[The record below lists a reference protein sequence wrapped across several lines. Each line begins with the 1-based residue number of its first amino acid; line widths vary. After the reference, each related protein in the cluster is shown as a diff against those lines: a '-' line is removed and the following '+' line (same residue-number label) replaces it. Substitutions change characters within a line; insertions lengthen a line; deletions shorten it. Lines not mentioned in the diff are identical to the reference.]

1 MVALVGLVV
10 VLLALLLP
18 AIRGARDAARKAQAR
33 SAKEPAAPGGEAV
46 SEANGDSIPG
56 WDTYT
61 SAAGGYSVF
70 MPRSPTVRT
79 QVMPSPA
86 GALRV
91 VMVIAEQGSEGAFFA
106 SHCVLPRVDADPNQ
120 ILEDGVQGMMRTYNA
135 TISSNRSFTIEGSAA
150 KEVDFNGNHLGKR
163 LTGRVRVLL
172 ADKTLYQLFWL
183 GPPGQ
188 KPEREIRRFFDSFK
202 LSQRPAAPSGSPV
215 PANPSTKPPP
225 TPTPPT
231 SPAPAHREPLSEWT
245 ESRKQ
250 RVYATLM
257 MEEKTF
263 QASEEQAKTLESMG
277 QSEQAAK
284 IRAAA
289 AQGRALL
296 AKHRESQEENLMRAY
311 QLTREELTELKRE
324 GQQKGW

>member
-1 MVALVGLVV
+1 VLALVGIVV

-18 AIRGARDAARKAQAR
+18 AIRGARDAARKVQAK
-33 SAKEPAAPGGEAV
+33 SAKQNATPSGEAK

-56 WDTYT
+56 WETYN
-61 SAAGGYSVF
+61 SIDGGYSVY
-70 MPRSPTVRT
+70 MPRSPLVKS
-79 QVMPSPA
+79 QSVASPA
-86 GALRV
+86 GMTRV
-91 VMVIAEQGSEGAFFA
+91 VMAIADQGKKGAYCV
-106 SHCVLPRVDADPNQ
+106 SHTPLPRVRDDPNQ
-120 ILEDGVQGMMRTYNA
+120 ILEDCLQGMMRTYNA
-135 TISSNRSFTIEGSAA
+135 TVVSDRSFSFEGNAA
-150 KEVDFNGNHLGKR
+150 KEVEFNGNDRGTDLI
-163 LTGRVRVLL
+163 GRVRAILSNR
-172 ADKTLYQLFWL
+172 KLYQVFWM

-188 KPEREIRRFFDSFK
+188 KPEREMTRFFDSFM
-202 LSQRPAAPSGSPV
+202 LGRRPAPSGSSAA
-215 PANPSTKPPP
+215 ANPSTKPPP
-225 TPTPPT
+225 TPAPPT
-231 SPAPAHREPLSEWT
+231 SPAPAARKPLSEWT

-250 RVYATLM
+250 HVYETLM

-296 AKHRESQEENLMRAY
+296 AKHRESQEESLMRAY

-324 GQQKGW
+324 GQEKGW